1 MTNLSCAGCGREL
14 ISVNKPHDD
23 KDHFILSKYSWIENL
38 IIGEDGVQILMT
50 KWEGSAHEKEKQK

>member
-1 MTNLSCAGCGREL
+1 MTEIYCADCGREL

-23 KDHFILSKYSWIENL
+23 KDHFILSEFSWIDHF

-50 KWEGSAHEKEKQK
+50 KWEGSAHEKENKK